1 MKVYIASNMPTD
13 YPYKLQKP
21 STVNDR
27 VRDTA
32 ETFILDSGI
41 GDDVSTDEL
50 IDLANEYNPDYLV
63 AKDELHEHTKTIE
76 NTVELLDRVEDTHI
90 DAEPLVPLQPPYDT
104 HYRKLHERGITGH
117 KYVLGGM
124 AISEVNTA
132 QALEW
137 IHKFREVAPEVYAHG
152 LGIGGGIEIVEALAG
167 KDILDSIDCATP
179 EYAAMNGAVI
189 DTRLRQK
196 EIMAFRGGEGRC
208 NRSYALAE
216 FNSWQINDVW
226 NNAAESQHDLGAYV

>member
-1 MKVYIASNMPTD
+1 MPTD

-21 STVNDR
+21 STVNER
-27 VRDTA
+27 VRSTA
-32 ETFILDSGI
+32 DEFILDSGI
-41 GDDVSTDEL
+41 GEDVTTSE
-50 IDLANEYNPDYLV
+50 ILALAREYNPEYVV
-63 AKDELHEHTKTIE
+63 AKDELHNHETTIE
-76 NTVELLDRVEDTHI
+76 NTIDLLEALDDAQI
-90 DAEPLVPLQPPYDT
+90 AAEPFIPLQPPYDE
-104 HYRKLHERGITGH
+104 HYQKLQEQGITGH

-124 AISEVNTA
+124 AVPEVDTA

-179 EYAAMNGAVI
+179 EYAAMNGCVM
-189 DTRLRQK
+189 DSRLRQQ
-196 EIMAFRGGEGRC
+196 EIMAFLGGEGRC
-208 NRSYALAE
+208 KRSYALAE

-226 NNAAESQHDLGAYV
+226 MNTAENQHDLGAYI

>member
-1 MKVYIASNMPTD
+1 MATT

-21 STVNDR
+21 STANDR
-27 VRDTA
+27 VRETA
-32 ETFILDSGI
+32 DCYIYDSGI
-41 GDDVSTDEL
+41 GDDTTNAEVLDGAAAFDADYV
-50 IDLANEYNPDYLV
+50 IAKDYLHDQDRTTESV
-63 AKDELHEHTKTIE
+63 REFRELYRGHECDATIM
-76 NTVELLDRVEDTHI
+76 
-90 DAEPLVPLQPPYDT
+90 VPLQPPHAD
-104 HYRKLHERGITGH
+104 HYRDLPDASH
-117 KYVLGGM
+117 YVLGGM
-124 AISEVNTA
+124 AVDSVDTA

-137 IHKFREVAPEVYAHG
+137 IHSFREVAPEVYAHG

-226 NNAAESQHDLGAYV
+226 NNAAQSQHDLGAYL